1 MFIKKIF
8 RTLLTGFAIAFFAQA
23 AYAEITLKLGTTGR
37 LGMPIGDAIDQ
48 ALIPAMEKASGGKMK
63 IEPHYQRSLCSEQK
77 CGEQANQG
85 LIALWTSS
93 TANYGNFGPELAIF
107 DLPFI
112 FKSLEDAK
120 RISDE
125 WLAERQCKL
134 ALENAGHICLSVYS
148 SGGFRQLGN
157 ATRPVHEPDDM
168 KGLKWRTTKSPV
180 EFMLVK
186 NWGATPTP
194 YDWSQLYQGL
204 QSGVVEGQ
212 YVASPWQQ
220 HEAADAYGEKVNEL
234 DAAWIKNGEDAIKAS
249 AKEWYVPTEAEM
261 TKWRAGAIGAWLD
274 AKGTFEPEVAKR
286 VLLEQGMDGFVAQ
299 LEKAGAL

>member
-1 MFIKKIF
+1 MFIKTISK
-8 RTLLTGFAIAFFAQA
+8 TLIKVVAIIFFAQA

-63 IEPHYQRSLCSEQK
+63 IEPHYQRSLCAEQK

-157 ATRPVHEPDDM
+157 ATKPVHEPDDM

-212 YVASPWQQ
+212 YVASPWQ
-220 HEAADAYGEKVNEL
+220 HV
-234 DAAWIKNGEDAIKAS
+234 
-249 AKEWYVPTEAEM
+249 AK
-261 TKWRAGAIGAWLD
+261 LH
-274 AKGTFEPEVAKR
+274 EVAKYFTEIGGC
-286 VLLEQGMDGFVAQ
+286 LLYTSPSPRDKRQSRMPSSA
-299 LEKAGAL
+299 

>member
-1 MFIKKIF
+1 MFIKKICKS
-8 RTLLTGFAIAFFAQA
+8 LLTVIAVTFFAQA
-23 AYAEITLKLGTTGR
+23 AYAEVTLKLGTTGR

-63 IEPHYQRSLCSEQK
+63 IEPHYQRSLCAEQK

-157 ATRPVHEPDDM
+157 ATKPVH
-168 KGLKWRTTKSPV
+168 
-180 EFMLVK
+180 
-186 NWGATPTP
+186 
-194 YDWSQLYQGL
+194 
-204 QSGVVEGQ
+204 
-212 YVASPWQQ
+212 
-220 HEAADAYGEKVNEL
+220 
-234 DAAWIKNGEDAIKAS
+234 
-249 AKEWYVPTEAEM
+249 
-261 TKWRAGAIGAWLD
+261 
-274 AKGTFEPEVAKR
+274 
-286 VLLEQGMDGFVAQ
+286 
-299 LEKAGAL
+299 